1 MRPWKQFVILPL
13 FCFCIFLHLLHIMA
27 NFTNIWRD
35 NQTTFN
41 IGTFILF
48 WPILAWFTFQRLKA
62 ILMNILKTFLTQ
74 SFKPRSVKSQIQSL
88 CLSLQTG
95 KAENDKKN
103 NNKKKQ
109 QRADLT
115 CCIHLWKP
123 IIEQPVTW
131 RKHVKW
137 CCSWSSV
144 SSVWFSGKDVKMCQ
158 DEHVDA
164 ISAALTC
171 CYFLR
176 PGNGSRF
183 LEESC
188 ILLPES
194 KWNTELVLVLPIYF
208 RGIVWETL
216 SRFLQTH
223 LFHLIIAAL
232 WIFLL
237 FCSFFFFFME

>member
-1 MRPWKQFVILPL
+1 
-13 FCFCIFLHLLHIMA
+13 
-27 NFTNIWRD
+27 
-35 NQTTFN
+35 
-41 IGTFILF
+41 
-48 WPILAWFTFQRLKA
+48 
-62 ILMNILKTFLTQ
+62 MNVLKTFLTQ

-95 KAENDKKN
+95 KAENN
-103 NNKKKQ
+103 
-109 QRADLT
+109 LT

-232 WIFLL
+232 WILLL
-237 FCSFFFFFME
+237 FCSFSFMELIFLTLILNPMFFFLTAQTHSVLCKAVWIAWMKKRKTHKKLLYLAFGLMNNKKCLNSVWQILIKSTHT